1 MYVYTAVVNTL
12 GLIQPFWL
20 KQILIDSSPSKNYS
34 TLSTLGCVHEEGKEK
49 ERVERMSYTFFF
61 PHYAFNIIFS

>member
-49 ERVERMSYTFFF
+49 EREKE
-61 PHYAFNIIFS
+61 